1 MKMDFLNIGS
11 GELVFLILLA
21 ILLVGP
27 KRAVEWVQQASRFAA
42 RIRQEWLAVQRDVI
56 REVQAIQQDTAAA
69 LRPTIQEVSRDSQ
82 AVQQEGAEAVQ
93 SLQEVARE
101 IRAFQEQVVPLKIPQ
116 PTDDFAG

>member
-1 MKMDFLNIGS
+1 MDFLNVGS

-42 RIRQEWLAVQRDVI
+42 RIRQEWLAIQRDVM
-56 REVQAIQQDTAAA
+56 REVQAIQQETAAA
-69 LRPTIQEVSRDSQ
+69 LQPTLQELSRDSQ
-82 AVQQEGAEAVQ
+82 AVQQEGAEALR
-93 SLQEVARE
+93 SLQEVAQE
-101 IRAFQEQVVPLKIPQ
+101 IRAFQEQVVSLPDLVE